1 MEEGYEI
8 NKRIRF
14 LRDSL
19 GLGRQAFADKTGIK
33 KQTIENI
40 ERESQ
45 KVNGEQLKAIGEK
58 WPEYRFWLA
67 WGETIPEAGQISPEL
82 EEIREKQNLKT
93 GTE

>member
-1 MEEGYEI
+1 MEDEYEI
-8 NKRIRF
+8 NKRIRQ

-40 ERESQ
+40 EREAQ
-45 KVNGEQLKAIGEK
+45 KVNGEHLKAIGK
-58 WPEYRFWLA
+58 NWPEYKFWLA
-67 WGETIPEAGQISPEL
+67 WGETMPECGQISPEL
-82 EEIREKQNLKT
+82 EEIRKDQNLLT